1 MFNELIESK
10 RKRDAN
16 AGGTLASVIVHV
28 VVVAL
33 AVVVS
38 AHAGQQVVEE
48 RRAEDIKF
56 VEVQKAEEPP
66 PPEEAPPPPPPVD
79 APVTPPPPQGF
90 QVLAAPIDIPDKIP
104 EVDLSKAVTDEADF
118 SGRGVAGGI
127 AKGVVGGTAP
137 VVQDQPYFE
146 FQVERQVVVQTRRE
160 PRFPQMLADRGQTG
174 EVLVQFV
181 VTPEGRV
188 DMSTLKVLSSSNE
201 LFTRE
206 VRAVLPHWRFLP
218 AEVGGRKV
226 AQYVQLPITFALA
239 N

>member
-1 MFNELIESK
+1 MFTHLIESQ
-10 RKRDAN
+10 RKRDTYT
-16 AGGTLASVIVHV
+16 GGTLASIIVHV
-28 VVVAL
+28 LLIVG
-33 AVVVS
+33 AVTVS
-38 AHAGQQVVEE
+38 AHAGQRV
-48 RRAEDIKF
+48 AEDRRQEDVKF
-56 VEVQKAEEPP
+56 IEVQKADEPP
-66 PPEEAPPPPPPVD
+66 PPEPEAPPPPPPD
-79 APVTPPPPQGF
+79 AAVTPPPPQGF

-146 FQVERQVVVQTRRE
+146 FQVERQVVVQSRRE
-160 PRFPQMLADRGQTG
+160 PRFPQMLADRGQGG

-181 VTPEGRV
+181 VDTTGRV
-188 DMSTLKVLSSSNE
+188 DMTSIQVLKSSNE

-206 VRAVLPHWRFLP
+206 VRTALPHWRFLP

-226 AQYVQLPITFALA
+226 RQYVQLPITFALS